1 MKTYTE
7 MLSYQTIEER
17 FEYLKLHGQVGE
29 STFGSRRY
37 LNQILYRSKEW
48 RMFRNKIIIRDGA
61 CEFGLR
67 DYPINDLKDIRIHHI
82 EPMTIE
88 DILNKD
94 PKIFDPNNVICV
106 SDLTHKALHYG
117 DASLLP
123 NKQFVERTKNDTCPW
138 KN

>member
-37 LNQILYRSKEW
+37 LNQILYKSKEW

-61 CEFGLR
+61 CEFGLK
-67 DYPINDLKDIRIHHI
+67 DYQINDPKDIRIHHI
-82 EPMTIE
+82 EPITIE

-117 DASLLP
+117 DASSLP
-123 NKQFVERTKNDTCPW
+123 NKQFIERTKNDTCPW

>member
-1 MKTYTE
+1 MRTYTE

-17 FEYLKLHGQVGE
+17 FEYLKTHGQVGE

-48 RMFRNKIIIRDGA
+48 RAFRDKIIIRDDA
-61 CEFGLR
+61 CEFGLK
-67 DYPINDLKDIRIHHI
+67 DYPINDPKDIRIHHI
-82 EPMTIE
+82 EPITIE

-123 NKQFVERTKNDTCPW
+123 NKQFEERTKNDTCPW

>member
-1 MKTYTE
+1 MRTYTE
-7 MLSYQTIEER
+7 MLLYQTIEER
-17 FEYLKLHGQVGE
+17 FEYLKTHGQVGV

-48 RMFRNKIIIRDGA
+48 RVFRDKIIIRDDA
-61 CEFGLR
+61 CEFGLK
-67 DYPINDLKDIRIHHI
+67 DYPINDPKDIRIHHI
-82 EPMTIE
+82 EPITIE

-106 SDLTHKALHYG
+106 GDLTHKALHYG

-123 NKQFVERTKNDTCPW
+123 NKQIVERTKNDTCPW

>member
-1 MKTYTE
+1 MRTYTE

-17 FEYLKLHGQVGE
+17 FEYLKTHGQVGV

-48 RMFRNKIIIRDGA
+48 RAFRDKIIIRDNA
-61 CEFGLR
+61 CEFGLK
-67 DYPINDLKDIRIHHI
+67 DYPINDPKNIRIHHI
-82 EPMTIE
+82 ESITIE

-94 PKIFDPNNVICV
+94 HKIFDPNNVICV

-123 NKQFVERTKNDTCPW
+123 NKQFVERARNDTCPW

>member
-1 MKTYTE
+1 MRTYTE

-17 FEYLKLHGQVGE
+17 FEYLKTHGQVGV

-48 RMFRNKIIIRDGA
+48 RAFRDKIIIRDNA
-61 CEFGLR
+61 CEFGLK
-67 DYPINDLKDIRIHHI
+67 DYPINDPKNIRIHHI
-82 EPMTIE
+82 ESITIE

-94 PKIFDPNNVICV
+94 HKIFDPNNVICV

-138 KN
+138 KI